1 MAGKDFEVRFK
12 GDTTQ
17 LTTSLKGVSKT
28 SKLMGMNVSNST
40 RKAALGIAAMGAA
53 SIKLGVDAVK
63 AAAADQKA
71 QLKLAKTLQNVTG
84 ATDSAIAATEQFITA
99 QQFATGVSDTDLR
112 PALENLARATGD
124 IGKAQELLKLSLDV
138 SAGSGRD
145 LSIVSLG
152 LTRALGGNFASLS
165 KLGIVIPENIKKSK
179 DFGQVQE
186 YLNKLFGGQAAVAAG
201 TFSGKLAIMR
211 ERLAEAQETIG
222 GLLLPILSR
231 LVDSFTNNVMPAIER
246 VVKVIQFQGA
256 GAGLE
261 AIGTEI
267 ANVVVNLDGTA
278 KAIKNVI
285 LVFIG
290 IKVVAPLVM
299 ALNTSWLAVKATIGA
314 TATATQIATGVMK
327 RALISTGIGA
337 LIVVAGVLVAKI
349 IDMKIAA
356 EATDKEV
363 RFMESNG
370 TKAFRNMG
378 TAAHLANQQI
388 AGNIVTLNAVQLA
401 ATRAGDAADIA
412 SQKFY
417 KIRTQQGKN
426 TFNPVTVPGGN
437 NGGGGG
443 GSSKAANA
451 AAKAAKEAAAMAK
464 IVATATARATA
475 ALTKMNNKL
484 TAAREKL
491 AAAKEAFAS
500 FRDGVKDSINSLLNF
515 GDAANAETGTFLQ
528 NLRAQAAGIVSFAG
542 KVQQLI
548 AMGLSESAIQQVLA
562 AGAEAGTK
570 IADELIAGGATAIA
584 ETNALVAS
592 VNTAATAL
600 GQAGATAFYQ
610 AGITQGQ
617 AMVNGIIAAIKKSGF
632 RIVGGFAALPKHLQ
646 KALDAGK
653 LNAAQIKELN
663 TILSGVPALANGG
676 IVNKPTLALIGEA
689 GPEAV
694 IPLSGRNVGM
704 GNSINITVNA
714 GIGTNGTQV
723 GREIV
728 DAIKRYERASG
739 PVFASA

>member
-1 MAGKDFEVRFK
+1 MAQASKSYEVKFTGNTSDLTKSFQKLQRDAGVLGKSVSKSSNVMRNA
-12 GDTTQ
+12 
-17 LTTSLKGVSKT
+17 LAGVSVVGLVAGLK
-28 SKLMGMNVSNST
+28 S
-40 RKAALGIAAMGAA
+40 AAQ
-53 SIKLGVDAVK
+53 
-63 AAAADQKA
+63 AAAQDQKA

-84 ATDSAIAATEQFITA
+84 ATDSAIAATEKFITT
-99 QQFATGVSDTDLR
+99 QQFATGVSDTELR
-112 PALENLARATGD
+112 PALENLVRATGD

-179 DFGQVQE
+179 DFAQVQE

-231 LVDSFTNNVMPAIER
+231 LVESFTKNVMPAIER
-246 VVKVIQFQGA
+246 VIQVIQFQGA

-261 AIGTEI
+261 AIGTEV
-267 ANVVVNLDGTA
+267 ANLITNLDGTA
-278 KAIKNVI
+278 KAVKNVI
-285 LVFIG
+285 LVFLG
-290 IKVVAPLVM
+290 IKTVIPLVS
-299 ALNTSWLAVKATIGA
+299 ALRGAWIAVSASIGA

-337 LIVVAGVLVAKI
+337 LVVAAGFLVAKI
-349 IDMKIAA
+349 YDIAIAA

-363 RFMESNG
+363 KFMESNG
-370 TKAFRNMG
+370 TTAFRNMSREAYL
-378 TAAHLANQQI
+378 TKNAI
-388 AGNIVTLNAVQLA
+388 DTNIVSLNAVALA
-401 ATRAGDAADIA
+401 ASRASDQLENAG
-412 SQKFY
+412 
-417 KIRTQQGKN
+417 IRNVKAGN
-426 TFNPVTVPGGN
+426 VPIPVKVPGTNTSTDNSASNAAKGA
-437 NGGGGG
+437 
-443 GSSKAANA
+443 SKAAKKA
-451 AAKAAKEAAAMAK
+451 AEMAKEVARQAAKAAS
-464 IVATATARATA
+464 
-475 ALTKMNNKL
+475 ALQKMNDKL
-484 TAAREKL
+484 SAAREKL
-491 AAAKEAFAS
+491 AKAKEAFAS
-500 FRDGVKDSINSLLNF
+500 FRDGVKDSINGLLNF
-515 GDAANAETGTFLQ
+515 GDAATAETGTFLQ
-528 NLRAQAAGIVSFAG
+528 NLRAQANGIVSFAS

-548 AMGLSESAIQQVLA
+548 KMGLSEAAIQQVLA

-570 IADELIAGGATAIA
+570 IADELIAGGASAIA
-584 ETNALVAS
+584 ETNRLVAS

-632 RIVGGFAALPKHLQ
+632 RIVGGFAALPENLQ

-653 LNAAQIKELN
+653 LSKDQIKQLN
-663 TILSGVPALANGG
+663 TLLKGVPALAEGG
-676 IVNKPTLALIGEA
+676 VVNKPTLALIGEA

-694 IPLSGRNVGM
+694 IPLSKMGGSG
-704 GNSINITVNA
+704 GNSYNITVNA
-714 GIGTNGTQV
+714 GIGTNGAQV

>member
-84 ATDSAIAATEQFITA
+84 ATDSAIAATEKFITA

-124 IGKAQELLKLSLDV
+124 IGQAQDLLKLSLDV

-145 LSIVSLG
+145 LSTVSLG

-186 YLNKLFGGQAAVAAG
+186 YLNKLFGGQAAVAAN
-201 TFSGKLAIMR
+201 TFAGKLAIMR

-222 GLLLPILSR
+222 GLLLPILTK
-231 LVDSFTNNVMPAIER
+231 LVDKFLNNVMPAIER
-246 VVKVIQFQGA
+246 VVEVIQFQGA

-267 ANVVVNLDGTA
+267 ANVITNLDGTA
-278 KAIKNVI
+278 LKIKNLI
-285 LVFIG
+285 LLFLG
-290 IKVVAPLVM
+290 IKTVTPLVL
-299 ALNTSWLAVKATIGA
+299 ALRASWVATSAAIGA
-314 TATATQIATGVMK
+314 TATATKVATGVMK
-327 RALISTGIGA
+327 SALISTGIGA
-337 LIVVAGVLVAKI
+337 LIVAAGFLAAKI
-349 IDMKIAA
+349 YDVAIAA

-370 TKAFRNMG
+370 VRSFQRFG
-378 TAAHLANQQI
+378 TAADLARQNVDR
-388 AGNIVTLNAVQLA
+388 NIISLNAVALA
-401 ATRAGDAADIA
+401 ATRAADALDNAGI
-412 SQKFY
+412 KGV
-417 KIRTQQGKN
+417 KTGNI
-426 TFNPVTVPGGN
+426 PVPVKVPG
-437 NGGGGG
+437 
-443 GSSKAANA
+443 SSDVAGASSGASNA
-451 AAKAAKEAAAMAK
+451 AKGASKSAKAAAAMAK
-464 IVATATARATA
+464 EVAKQA
-475 ALTKMNNKL
+475 AKAASALQKMNDKL
-484 TAAREKL
+484 TAARDKL

-500 FRDGVKDSINSLLNF
+500 FRDGVKDSINGLLNF
-515 GDAANAETGTFLQ
+515 GDAANAQTGTFLQ
-528 NLRAQAAGIVSFAG
+528 NLRAQANGIVSFAG
-542 KVQQLI
+542 KIQQLI
-548 AMGLSESAIQQVLA
+548 KMGLSESAIQQVLA
-562 AGAEAGTK
+562 AGAEAGGK
-570 IADELIAGGATAIA
+570 IADELIAGGASAIS
-584 ETNALVAS
+584 ETNKLVAS

-632 RIVGGFAALPKHLQ
+632 RIVGGFAALPKNLQ

-653 LNAAQIKELN
+653 LSKDQIKELN
-663 TILSGVPALANGG
+663 TLLKGVPALAEGG
-676 IVNKPTLALIGEA
+676 VVNKPTLALIGEA

-694 IPLSGRNVGM
+694 VPLSKM
-704 GNSINITVNA
+704 GGSGGNNYNITVNA

-728 DAIKRYERASG
+728 DAIKRYERTSG

>member
-124 IGKAQELLKLSLDV
+124 IGKAQDLLKLSLDV

-145 LSIVSLG
+145 LSVVSLG

-165 KLGIVIPENIKKSK
+165 KLGIVIPENIKKTK

-222 GLLLPILSR
+222 GLLLPILTK
-231 LVDSFTNNVMPAIER
+231 LVDKFLNNVMPAIER
-246 VVKVIQFQGA
+246 VVEVIQFQGA

-267 ANVVVNLDGTA
+267 ANVITNLDGA
-278 KAIKNVI
+278 AGKIKNLI
-285 LVFIG
+285 LLFLG
-290 IKVVAPLVM
+290 IKTVTPLVY
-299 ALNTSWLAVKATIGA
+299 ALRNAWVATSAAIGA

-337 LIVVAGVLVAKI
+337 LVVAAGFLVAKI
-349 IDMKIAA
+349 YDVAIAA

-370 TKAFRNMG
+370 VQSFQRFG
-378 TAAHLANQQI
+378 TAADRARQNVDRNIVSLNAVALAASRAADALDNAGI
-388 AGNIVTLNAVQLA
+388 RNVKAGNI
-401 ATRAGDAADIA
+401 
-412 SQKFY
+412 
-417 KIRTQQGKN
+417 
-426 TFNPVTVPGGN
+426 PVPVKVPGSSDVAN
-437 NGGGGG
+437 NSASNAAKGA
-443 GSSKAANA
+443 SKASKAAA
-451 AAKAAKEAAAMAK
+451 AAAKEVARQAAKAA
-464 IVATATARATA
+464 A
-475 ALTKMNNKL
+475 ALQKMNDKL

-500 FRDGVKDSINSLLNF
+500 FRDGVKDSINGLLNF

-548 AMGLSESAIQQVLA
+548 KMGLSESAIQQVLA

-570 IADELIAGGATAIA
+570 IADELIAGGASAIA
-584 ETNALVAS
+584 ETNRLVAS

-617 AMVNGIIAAIKKSGF
+617 AMVNGIIAAIKRSGF
-632 RIVGGFAALPKHLQ
+632 RIVGGFAALPANLQ

-653 LNAAQIKELN
+653 LSKDQIKELN
-663 TILSGVPALANGG
+663 ALLKGVPKLAQGG
-676 IVNKPTLALIGEA
+676 VVNKPTLAVIGEA

-694 IPLSGRNVGM
+694 IPLSKM
-704 GNSINITVNA
+704 GGSGGNNYNITVNA

-728 DAIKRYERASG
+728 DAIKRYERTSG